1 MNRIATRP
9 TRAYR
14 SELREEQAEGTRT
27 RILDAAMRVIATG
40 WASLSVPA
48 VAREAGVSVP
58 TIYRHF
64 RTKAELLAAVYPHAA
79 RRAGLDTIADPR
91 SLAELRPMIRAY
103 VERLDDL
110 DDLSRAAM
118 ASPAAAEVRHA
129 TMPSRTERIRRLADS
144 IEPKL
149 RKADRDRITRLITVI
164 TASSSLRM
172 WRDHLGLSA
181 DEVAE
186 DVDWIV
192 RAAIRAS
199 RESRERKDR

>member
-1 MNRIATRP
+1 
-9 TRAYR
+9 
-14 SELREEQAEGTRT
+14 
-27 RILDAAMRVIATG
+27 MRVMATG
-40 WASLSVPA
+40 LASLSVPA

-64 RTKAELLAAVYPHAA
+64 RSKPELLAAIYPHAA
-79 RRAGLDTIADPR
+79 RRVGLDAIADPR
-91 SLAELRPMIRAY
+91 SLDELRPMIRAL

-118 ASPAAAEVRHA
+118 ASPVASEVRHA
-129 TMPSRTERIRRLADS
+129 TMPTRYQRIRHFVDS

-149 RKADRDRITRLITVI
+149 KKADRDRITRLLAVV

-172 WRDHLGLSA
+172 WRDHLGLSV

-186 DVDWIV
+186 EVDWIV
-192 RAAIRAS
+192 RAAIFASHERAG
-199 RESRERKDR
+199 R

>member
-1 MNRIATRP
+1 MTRIATRP

-14 SELREEQAEGTRT
+14 SELREEQTEETRA
-27 RILDAAMRVIATG
+27 RILDATMRVMTTG
-40 WASLSVPA
+40 LAGLSVPA

-64 RTKAELLAAVYPHAA
+64 RTKAELLAAVYPLAA

-91 SLAELRPMIRAY
+91 SLDELRPMIRAL
-103 VERLDDL
+103 VERLDNL

-118 ASPAAAEVRHA
+118 ASPAAAEMRHA
-129 TMPSRTERIRRLADS
+129 TMPIRYQRLRPISDS

-149 RKADRDRITRLITVI
+149 RKADRDRITRLLAVI

-172 WRDHLGLSA
+172 WRDHLGLSV
-181 DEVAE
+181 DEVAKE
-186 DVDWIV
+186 VDWIV
-192 RAAIRAS
+192 RAAIFAIN
-199 RESRERKDR
+199 ERKE